1 MKQWEAKS
9 VRVGQALAVVA
20 AVAAVGVA
28 AASGS
33 AATAK
38 SSSKKLTIGLASEG
52 LTAAFPVAIANGVRA
67 EAKKYGVKSIV
78 LDGKL
83 TETTQESDVRTL
95 IAEHVSGI
103 LIDVID
109 AGPTGA
115 MVKLANAAHIP
126 VMLVH
131 GYAGAKA
138 KPAYPGV
145 SFEVDENETSAGK
158 EAGQMALKADP
169 SGGEIAI
176 ITGTPGYQA
185 VAQRENGFLSVTKPT
200 GKYQV
205 VATQSGNWISTGG
218 YSSCASILQAHPDIK
233 LFYTESDD
241 MAIGCVRAIK
251 AASSSA
257 KVVSI
262 GGETPVKNLIKQ
274 GSVYGTICYEPK
286 TEGEIALTAMYKLL
300 TKAAHYNRTV
310 DFYATPAVT
319 KANVSDCG
327 YQW

>member
-1 MKQWEAKS
+1 MKQLKARS
-9 VRVGQALAVVA
+9 VRAGLVTAVIA
-20 AVAAVGVA
+20 AFAAVGVT

-33 AATAK
+33 AGAK
-38 SSSKKLTIGLASEG
+38 ASSKKFTIGLASEG
-52 LTAAFPVAIANGVRA
+52 LNAPFPVAIANGVKA
-67 EAKKYGVKSIV
+67 EAKKYGVKTIV

-145 SFEVDENETSAGK
+145 AFEVDENETHAGV
-158 EAGQMALKADP
+158 EAGQLARKADP
-169 SGGEIAI
+169 SGGQIAI
-176 ITGTPGYQA
+176 ITGTPGYAA
-185 VAQRENGFLSVTKPT
+185 VTQREDGFLSVTRPT

-218 YSSCASILQAHPDIK
+218 YSSCASILQAHPSIK

-251 AASSSA
+251 AASSKA
-257 KVVSI
+257 TVVSV

-286 TEGEIALTAMYKLL
+286 NEGEIALTAMYKLL

-310 DFYATPAVT
+310 DFYSTPAVT
-319 KANVSDCG
+319 KSNVADCG